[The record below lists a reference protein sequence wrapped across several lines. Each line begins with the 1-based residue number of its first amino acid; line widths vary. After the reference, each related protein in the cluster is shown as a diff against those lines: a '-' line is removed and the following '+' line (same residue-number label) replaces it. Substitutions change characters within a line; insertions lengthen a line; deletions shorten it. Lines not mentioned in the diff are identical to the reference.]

1 MDTQRHIIKRQVL
14 ELRVAGKQDT
24 QRLSTE
30 FARVYRQRIVPLI
43 DQYCTKL
50 GDPNGIHRIESL
62 EIDLGSVDPA
72 RFEADVLEKISV
84 CLEPLLASRIE
95 GDERQR
101 RGCGGSFSWPVQ
113 NGQGRR
119 AREQENPYGLHG
131 GRPPRP
137 VPWNSSIS
145 LLAQAACP
153 GWWADSNQPDI
164 LVETLERL
172 LRETPDRLRALLR
185 RLARMD
191 RPLQRIVNHYGD
203 DQLSALFDLLAPQF
217 ARALPGLSWKL
228 PRQIVDLLQG
238 RGRNDQSRRR
248 VRSRVWYQTLRFAG
262 LSGSEHLEPAVFSRD
277 LLLQVATGSW
287 GDTAALVSDMHRAVQ
302 SGDVSVDRG
311 LREAIE
317 TLYHESQAE
326 HRNTE
331 TDLSA
336 SEEKSFR
343 RRSEN
348 AREDGDSSTHAPDSG
363 FSEDDQRYI
372 DNAGLVILWPFLGH
386 FFAHLGLMEQ
396 DRFKDDA
403 ALQRAVGLL
412 QYLVTLDPSP
422 SEYLL
427 PLGKLLCGMEPDDLF
442 DFGPPVSE
450 AEVAE
455 CANLLQAVIAQAP
468 ILKDMSIP
476 AFRDTFLLRE
486 GILRAR
492 DGAWLLRVERKTFDV
507 VLDRFPWSTDWVKL
521 PWIEMPLRVEW

>member
-14 ELRVAGKQDT
+14 ELGVAGKQDA

-72 RFEADVLEKISV
+72 RLEADVLEKISAR
-84 CLEPLLASRIE
+84 LEPLLASRIKRR
-95 GDERQR
+95 ERQGEDAGEAFHGR
-101 RGCGGSFSWPVQ
+101 SRVDRGGARARTGKSSWPSR
-113 NGQGRR
+113 GTPPKTGSLELFDLF
-119 AREQENPYGLHG
+119 ARTG
-131 GRPPRP
+131 
-137 VPWNSSIS
+137 S
-145 LLAQAACP
+145 LP
-153 GWWADSNQPDI
+153 WWADSNQPDI
-164 LVETLERL
+164 LAETLERL

-191 RPLQRIVNHYGD
+191 RPLQRIINHYGD

-217 ARALPGLSWKL
+217 ARALPGPSWKL
-228 PRQIVDLLQG
+228 PWQIVDLLQG

-262 LSGSEHLEPAVFSRD
+262 LSGSEHLEPSVFSHD
-277 LLLQVATGSW
+277 WLLQVVAGSR
-287 GDTAALVSDMHRAVQ
+287 GDTAALVSDMRRAVQ

-331 TDLSA
+331 TDLLA

-412 QYLVTLDPSP
+412 KYLVTLDPSP
-422 SEYLL
+422 PEYLL

-450 AEVAE
+450 AEATE
-455 CANLLQAVIAQAP
+455 CANLLQAAIAQAP

-476 AFRDTFLLRE
+476 AFRNTFLLRE

-521 PWIEMPLRVEW
+521 PWMETPLRVEW